1 MRAIVVGGGLV
12 GSTLASKLA
21 SDGHDVVVVEQ
32 NRKLLADFSEK
43 LDVSTLAGNGATV
56 TVLVEAGIRDCDLL
70 LATTNSDE
78 ANMVVALVGSALF
91 RVPRVVA
98 RLRDPGHERSFLSIA
113 QEVSGERLAI
123 NPDMA
128 AVQRLRSLVGVP
140 GATDVVR
147 FFKGRLLV
155 AGFQIRKESDF
166 AGLLLSHLRLLFPT
180 TPLLVLAIRRERQ
193 WIIPH
198 GDDEILAG
206 DLVYFAMDPSEME
219 TVIEL
224 LGVAPARDRRV
235 MIAGATRIG
244 MALAKLLEEDG
255 LPVTVIDERADA
267 CEEAAAQLDASLVV
281 HGYPTDRELL
291 EEESVDRVQAFAAC
305 TNDHEVNVVACLL
318 AKRMGAGRTF
328 AVLDNPALVG
338 LIGEVGIDSVISPR
352 MLSVEAALQFV
363 RRGRVTAVAALLED
377 TVEVIEVE
385 AEEGSRLVG
394 KSLAKIDLPRGVLVA
409 ALEREGRIRV
419 PSGDDVIQ
427 VSDHV
432 LLITTS
438 DQTARLDSFLET
450 ER

>member
-1 MRAIVVGGGLV
+1 VRAIVVGGGLV

-56 TVLVEAGIRDCDLL
+56 PVLVEAGIRDCDLL
-70 LATTNSDE
+70 LATTDSDE

-91 RVPRVVA
+91 RVPKVVA
-98 RLRDPGHERSFLSIA
+98 RLRDSGHERSFRSIA
-113 QEVSGERLAI
+113 HEVSGERLAI

-128 AVQRLRSLVGVP
+128 AVQRLRSLIGVP
-140 GATDVVR
+140 GAADVVR

-166 AGLLLSHLRLLFPT
+166 AGLLLSHLRLLFPK

-206 DLVYFAMDPSEME
+206 DLVYFAMDPDEME
-219 TVIEL
+219 TVLQL
-224 LGVAPARDRRV
+224 LGVGRARDRRV

-244 MALAKLLEEDG
+244 LALAKLLEQDD

-281 HGYPTDRELL
+281 QGYPTDRELL

-305 TNDHEVNVVACLL
+305 TNDHEVNVVSCLL
-318 AKRMGAGRTF
+318 ARRMQAGRTF
-328 AVLDNPALVG
+328 ALVDNPALVG

-385 AEEGSRLVG
+385 AEAGSRLVG
-394 KSLAKIDLPRGVLVA
+394 SSLAKIDLPRGVLVA
-409 ALEREGRIRV
+409 AVERNGRILV
-419 PSGDDVIQ
+419 PSGDDVIE
-427 VSDHV
+427 VDDHV

-438 DQTARLDSFLET
+438 DQTGRLDAFLET
-450 ER
+450 E